1 MSAKLNQL
9 PMPDNTSLQ
18 TDQEQIVSIMEK
30 HLSNAD
36 LSNEPAIYKCMEEY
50 AALKIEERDKK
61 IEELIKH
68 IEGLKDYWGGFDFA
82 CKLLDEM
89 YAKDHPHLYNIADCL
104 RAKVNRLPANK
115 IRPNENQSS
124 KESKKGENT

>member
-36 LSNEPAIYKCMEEY
+36 LSNEPSIYKCMEEY
-50 AALKIEERDKK
+50 ASYKNEQLRKALEAQGTYLSFLTHHYRALFEFARVHGY
-61 IEELIKH
+61 EANE
-68 IEGLKDYWGGFDFA
+68 KDVRQGEA
-82 CKLLDEM
+82 
-89 YAKDHPHLYNIADCL
+89 L
-104 RAKVNRLPANK
+104 R
-115 IRPNENQSS
+115 NQMSI
-124 KESKKGENT
+124 TQQALTPQP